1 MSLTVTLP
9 VTGMTC
15 AACQARVQRV
25 LEKTPGVEGA
35 TVNLL
40 LNSATV
46 RFDPGV
52 ISPETLVEAVRDT
65 GYGAELPAPS
75 IDPAAEEAERDRTAK
90 QEFRSLSRRA
100 LISCALGLATMGFMP
115 PPPVQLVLAAVVM
128 LWAGRHFYVRAWQA
142 FRHHAADMNTLIAV
156 GTGSAFLYSLA
167 ATVAPRFFVA
177 RGVAPQVY
185 FEAVMVIIGLILAGN
200 ALEARARRQTSAALR
215 TLSRLQPASARIE
228 RDGEEREV
236 PISEVRIGDTV
247 LVRPGERI
255 AVDGEVIAGSGAV
268 DESLLTGESLPVP
281 KEAGSAVI
289 GGTMSGTGSFRY
301 RATTLG
307 SASVLA
313 RIVRLLRDAQGSRAP
328 IQRVADRISGIFV
341 PVVISLAIGTFV
353 MWYLIAAEAPLVRA
367 VAASVAVLII
377 ACPCAMGL
385 AVPTAIMVATG
396 RAAERG
402 LLIKGGE
409 ALERAGRIDTIVL
422 DKTGTVTEGTP
433 ALTDVIPVAGRTP
446 DGLLV
451 EVASLEVVSE
461 HPLAGAI
468 VAAAVARGLSL
479 LPVEEFR
486 ALPGLGAFGIVAGS
500 AVGIGNEGMMSEL
513 GVDPAPL
520 RESGAEL
527 ARLGRTSMYVAVDGA
542 LAGLIAVADRIR
554 PSSAAAVASLR
565 KLGLEVVLLSGDHRA
580 TAEAI
585 GRLAGI
591 PMVLAE
597 VLPEGKVEEVKRL
610 QHQGRV
616 VAMVGDG
623 INDAP
628 ALAAADVGI
637 AMGTGTDIAAEAG
650 DIVLMRSDLGAV
662 VDAIRLSRRTMA
674 IMHQNLFW
682 AFVYNVIGI
691 PIAAGALYPAFG
703 LLLSPVLASAAM
715 AMSSVSVVTNS
726 LRLRRY
732 AG

>member
-90 QEFRSLSRRA
+90 EEFRNLSRRA

-115 PPPVQLVLAAVVM
+115 PPPVQLVLATVVM